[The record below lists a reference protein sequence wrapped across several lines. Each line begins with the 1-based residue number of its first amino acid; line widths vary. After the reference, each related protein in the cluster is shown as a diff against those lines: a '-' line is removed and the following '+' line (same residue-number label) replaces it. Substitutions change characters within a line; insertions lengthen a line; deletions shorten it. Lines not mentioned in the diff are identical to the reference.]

1 MSGRP
6 PARQRRPAQRGQHG
20 GRPATA
26 SLPPCAGSPDRAQA
40 APQRSDAR
48 LVTVTRG
55 LADPSAAIDHGGMS
69 SNPGR
74 GPAISAHRGGS
85 EHGPGGTYEAY
96 RNALA
101 IGADYVEFDVRQ
113 TR

>member
-1 MSGRP
+1 
-6 PARQRRPAQRGQHG
+6 
-20 GRPATA
+20 
-26 SLPPCAGSPDRAQA
+26 
-40 APQRSDAR
+40 
-48 LVTVTRG
+48 
-55 LADPSAAIDHGGMS
+55 MS

-96 RNALA
+96 QNALA

-113 TR
+113 TRDGILVAMHAERASRRYRAGADAATAEVKSGSTPSCANMADVPIWQLNSWILLSRMY